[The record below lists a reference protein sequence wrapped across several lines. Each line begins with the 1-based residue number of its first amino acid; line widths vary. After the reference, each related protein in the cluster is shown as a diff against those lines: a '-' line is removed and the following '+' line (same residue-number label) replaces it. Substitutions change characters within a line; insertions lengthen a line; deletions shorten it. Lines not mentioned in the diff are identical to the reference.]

1 MDYRII
7 IVSIIVMI
15 LIGTLSKKIG
25 LLKENDVETLNNI
38 VINILS
44 KKIGLLKEND
54 VETLN
59 NIVINIA
66 LPCMIFNALYTADV
80 SLLPRLSILTVYM
93 LITSLIVG
101 VLTYLLLNFLGWDK
115 RKIWSLVIVVVL
127 GNTGFLGYPIT
138 QGIFGN
144 AGMIRAVFC
153 DISTSI
159 IFVVLSFIL
168 ILIFDGEIKVAI
180 RKILTFLPLWSII
193 LGITFNIF
201 SIPITSVGS
210 TVVTYLAGA
219 TIPLI
224 MISLGLSLKIDGLK
238 NHFKEVGLASF
249 IKLIIY
255 SFIKLIIYPLIAL
268 GVLSLLN
275 ITGFEHTIGFIEAAM
290 SSAMLGL
297 VLAVTYRLDW
307 ELTSDCIFTSTVFS
321 LVTIPIFLM
330 FIL

>member
-15 LIGTLSKKIG
+15 LIGALSKRIG
-25 LLKENDVETLNNI
+25 LLKEE
-38 VINILS
+38 
-44 KKIGLLKEND
+44 D

-66 LPCMIFNALYTADV
+66 LPCMIFNALYNADV
-80 SLLPRLSILTVYM
+80 SLLPRLSILTVYI

-101 VLTYLLLNFLGWDK
+101 ILTYSLLKILGWDSK
-115 RKIWSLVIVVVL
+115 KIWSFMVVLVL

-144 AGMIRAVFC
+144 AGLIRAVFC
-153 DISTSI
+153 DVSTSI
-159 IFVVLSFIL
+159 TFVVLSFIL
-168 ILIFDGEIKVAI
+168 ILIFGGTMKTAIK
-180 RKILTFLPLWSII
+180 KIITFMPLWAII
-193 LGITFNIF
+193 LGILFNIF
-201 SIPITSVGS
+201 SIPITPVGS
-210 TVVTYLAGA
+210 TVVGYLAGA

-224 MISLGLSLKIDGLK
+224 MISLGLSLNIRGLK
-238 NHFKEVGLASF
+238 NHLKEVSLASV
-249 IKLIIY
+249 IKLV
-255 SFIKLIIYPLIAL
+255 IYPLIAL
-268 GVLSLLN
+268 GVLSLLH
-275 ITGFEHTIGFIEAAM
+275 ITGFNHTIGFIEATM

-297 VLAVTYRLDW
+297 VIASTYKLDW
-307 ELTSDCIFTSTVFS
+307 ELTSDCIFTTTLFS

>member
-15 LIGTLSKKIG
+15 LIGALCKKIG
-25 LLKENDVETLNNI
+25 LLKEE
-38 VINILS
+38 
-44 KKIGLLKEND
+44 D

-66 LPCMIFNALYTADV
+66 LPCMIFNALYSADV
-80 SLLPRLSILTVYM
+80 SLLPTLSILTVYM

-101 VLTYLLLNFLGWDK
+101 ILTYSLLKILGWDRK
-115 RKIWSLVIVVVL
+115 KIWSFMVVVVL

-144 AGMIRAVFC
+144 AGLIRAVFC
-153 DISTSI
+153 DVSTSI

-168 ILIFDGEIKVAI
+168 ILLFGGTMKTAVK
-180 RKILTFLPLWSII
+180 KILTFMPLWAIV
-193 LGITFNIF
+193 LGILFNIF
-201 SIPITSVGS
+201 HIPITSVGS
-210 TVVTYLAGA
+210 TVVGYLAGA

-224 MISLGLSLKIDGLK
+224 MISLGLSLNIRGLT
-238 NHFKEVGLASF
+238 NHLKEVSLAS
-249 IKLIIY
+249 ILKLV
-255 SFIKLIIYPLIAL
+255 IYPLIAL
-268 GVLSLLN
+268 GVLSLLHV
-275 ITGFEHTIGFIEAAM
+275 TGFNHTIGFIEATM

-297 VLAVTYRLDW
+297 VIAITYKLDW
-307 ELTSDCIFTSTVFS
+307 ELTSDCIFTTTLFS

>member
-1 MDYRII
+1 MNFLVGCMDYRII

-15 LIGTLSKKIG
+15 LIGALSKKIG

-38 VINILS
+38 VL
-44 KKIGLLKEND
+44 
-54 VETLN
+54 
-59 NIVINIA
+59 NIA

-101 VLTYLLLNFLGWDK
+101 VLTYLLLNFLGWDRK
-115 RKIWSLVIVVVL
+115 KIWSLVIVVVL

-144 AGMIRAVFC
+144 EGMIRAVFC

-180 RKILTFLPLWSII
+180 RKILTFVPLWSII
-193 LGITFNIF
+193 LGIIFNIF

-224 MISLGLSLKIDGLK
+224 MISLGLSLNFDGLR
-238 NHFKEVGLASF
+238 NHFKEAGLA
-249 IKLIIY
+249 

-275 ITGFEHTIGFIEAAM
+275 ITGFERTIGFVEAAM

-297 VLAVTYRLDW
+297 VLAVSYKLDW

>member
-1 MDYRII
+1 MDFRII

-15 LIGTLSKKIG
+15 FIGVFSKRIN
-25 LLKENDVETLNNI
+25 LLKEE
-38 VINILS
+38 
-44 KKIGLLKEND
+44 D

-80 SLLPRLSILTVYM
+80 SLMPSLSILTVHM

-101 VLTYLLLNFLGWDK
+101 ILTYSLLKFLGWDE

-144 AGMIRAVFC
+144 AGMLRAVFC

-159 IFVVLSFIL
+159 IFVALSFLL
-168 ILIFDGEIKVAI
+168 ILIFDGSLKVAI
-180 RKILTFLPLWSII
+180 KKILFFVPLWSII
-193 LGITFNIF
+193 LGIAFNVF
-201 SIPITSVGS
+201 NVPITSVGS
-210 TVVTYLAGA
+210 TVIDYLAGA

-224 MISLGLSLKIDGLK
+224 MISLGLSLNIGGLK
-238 NHFKEVGLASF
+238 NHFKEVTLASA
-249 IKLIIY
+249 IKLV
-255 SFIKLIIYPLIAL
+255 IYPLIGL
-268 GVLSLLN
+268 CVLSLLN
-275 ITGFEHTIGFIEAAM
+275 VTGFNHTIGFVETTM
-290 SSAMLGL
+290 SSAMIGL
-297 VLAVTYRLDW
+297 VLAVTYKLDS
-307 ELTSDCIFTSTVFS
+307 ELTSDCIFTTTLFS

-330 FIL
+330 FII

>member
-15 LIGTLSKKIG
+15 LIGA
-25 LLKENDVETLNNI
+25 
-38 VINILS
+38 LS

-66 LPCMIFNALYTADV
+66 L
-80 SLLPRLSILTVYM
+80 
-93 LITSLIVG
+93 G

-193 LGITFNIF
+193 LGITFNIL

-255 SFIKLIIYPLIAL
+255 PLIAL

-275 ITGFEHTIGFIEAAM
+275 ITGFEHTIGLIEAAM